1 MLRKFLTLIIMASIM
16 TGSMAKE
23 KSSDPVVDLSTLIDL
38 SSLVEKI
45 SDKQV
50 VFVGESHDQ
59 YQHHLNQLAIIK
71 GLHAK
76 HSDLGIGLEFFF
88 QPYQNYLDR
97 YISGEIDEAE
107 LIEQTE
113 YFSRWRF
120 DYRLYRPIFR
130 FAKEHGI
137 PLIAL
142 NLESEITSLA
152 GREGIESLSDEMKQR
167 IPSEMERDNE
177 AYRDRLK
184 RIFEAHPHREGRDFE
199 RFLDVQLLWDEGM
212 AEQAAKWLKDHPD
225 SNMVILAGAGH
236 LIYGDGIPN
245 RLARR
250 VDASQAIVLNV
261 NSSAD
266 LNPDL
271 ADYLILAGD
280 QKLPQS
286 GKLGVFLDVESKPPV
301 VSGFS
306 EESGGAEAGLKEKD
320 QVISIDDQPIDS
332 YADLRI
338 ALMDREVGETV
349 KVEVKRER
357 LFLGTIVETY
367 QVTLH

>member
-1 MLRKFLTLIIMASIM
+1 MLRKFLTFTIMASIM
-16 TGSMAKE
+16 TGAYANE

-38 SSLVEKI
+38 SSLVEKV
-45 SDKQV
+45 SDKKV

-59 YQHHLNQLAIIK
+59 YQHHLNQLSIIK

-88 QPYQNYLDR
+88 QPYQKYLDL

-130 FAKEHGI
+130 FAREEGI

-142 NLESEITSLA
+142 NLESEITSQA
-152 GREGIESLSDEMKQR
+152 GREGIENLSDEMKLR
-167 IPSEMERDNE
+167 IPAEIDRENE
-177 AYRDRLK
+177 AYRARLK
-184 RIFEAHPHREGRDFE
+184 TIYEAHPHREGSDFE

-212 AEQAAKWLKDHPD
+212 AEQAAKWLKHNPD
-225 SNMVILAGAGH
+225 GHMVILAGAGH
-236 LIYGDGIPN
+236 LIYGDGIPS

-250 VDASQAIVLNV
+250 VEVSQAIVLNV
-261 NSSAD
+261 SSSAE

-271 ADYLILAGD
+271 ADYLILAGN
-280 QKLPQS
+280 QELPPS
-286 GKLGVFLDVESKPPV
+286 GKLGVFLDVESRPPV
-301 VSGFS
+301 VSGLS
-306 EESGGAEAGLKEKD
+306 EGSGAAEAGLKEKD
-320 QVISIDDQPIDS
+320 QLISIDDHPIDS

-338 ALMDREVGETV
+338 ALMDREVGDTV